1 MNVRTSRH
9 FLPVR
14 EESYLI
20 GMLHLFFL
28 PIRKF
33 SGAALGYLV
42 KAGNCSMIKFNHP
55 KFADFC
61 GFLAFVQKI
70 ICSSRARKRGG
81 GKGERYLTRIYI
93 ELLNKYPKPSEIC
106 HFWVLSKSSKVQ
118 KLIEPN
124 HLWEPS
130 YFPVPIARGR
140 RPPTRRSSKTE
151 DCFEPDSP
159 CRIRWIGCARAP
171 RICSCRPDARRDP
184 CTRHRHDDRLGPGG
198 HGRLHRQRNGIVQEQ
213 PL

>member
-55 KFADFC
+55 KFADFW
-61 GFLAFVQKI
+61 GFWHLFKKSFVP
-70 ICSSRARKRGG
+70 RAREEGG
-81 GKGERYLTRIYI
+81 GVRERDILPIYI
-93 ELLNKYPKPSEIC
+93 LKY
-106 HFWVLSKSSKVQ
+106 
-118 KLIEPN
+118 
-124 HLWEPS
+124 
-130 YFPVPIARGR
+130 
-140 RPPTRRSSKTE
+140 
-151 DCFEPDSP
+151 
-159 CRIRWIGCARAP
+159 
-171 RICSCRPDARRDP
+171 
-184 CTRHRHDDRLGPGG
+184 
-198 HGRLHRQRNGIVQEQ
+198 
-213 PL
+213 